1 MMATQSING
10 LKAKVILQ
18 YFRSRQHDPVSYQP
32 QILNNLKI
40 IPRYLG
46 LQLVKAILAI
56 VLPLISN
63 LDTGILKQTK
73 A

>member
-10 LKAKVILQ
+10 LKANVILQ
-18 YFRSRQHDPVSYQP
+18 YFHSCQNDPVSYQP
-32 QILNNLKI
+32 QILNNLTI

-56 VLPLISN
+56 VLPPISN